1 MSETRVIKARG
12 LPFSATAEE
21 VLEFFSECS
30 VVGGVDG
37 IHFGQNRDGRPSGE
51 AYVEVESEDDV
62 QKALERHK
70 CNMGKRYIEVFES
83 KHSDLEYACNKAAGS
98 GFGGTDDP
106 YGDDAVV
113 KLRGLPYDAG
123 KMQIADFFK
132 GLEIEHNGIL
142 LVTDFQGR
150 PSGEAYVQFTN
161 VGDGKKALLKNKEN
175 IGHRYIEVFNSS
187 MDEANRSQQQMSFGP
202 MRGGPGPMR
211 GGPMGGMRPGPYDR
225 RGGMGGYGGP
235 MGGPP
240 MGGMGGGRGGRNFSD
255 DFGGFGGFGGGPM
268 GGMGMGG
275 GGGGGRGMGASVFTV
290 HMRGLPFRVT
300 EHDICEWFSSV
311 ADPVDVFIH
320 FNDDGRPSGKAD
332 VSFATDSDARR
343 AMQKDK
349 QNMQHRYIE
358 LFYQNN

>member
-21 VLEFFSECS
+21 VREFFSECS

-37 IHFGQNRDGRPSGE
+37 IHFGQNRYQCNGTGAKSPQVPQFSNDYIMIRDGRPSGE

-132 GLEIEHNGIL
+132 GGSTI
-142 LVTDFQGR
+142 
-150 PSGEAYVQFTN
+150 S
-161 VGDGKKALLKNKEN
+161 KNSTS
-175 IGHRYIEVFNSS
+175 IF
-187 MDEANRSQQQMSFGP
+187 
-202 MRGGPGPMR
+202 
-211 GGPMGGMRPGPYDR
+211 
-225 RGGMGGYGGP
+225 
-235 MGGPP
+235 
-240 MGGMGGGRGGRNFSD
+240 
-255 DFGGFGGFGGGPM
+255 
-268 GGMGMGG
+268 
-275 GGGGGRGMGASVFTV
+275 
-290 HMRGLPFRVT
+290 
-300 EHDICEWFSSV
+300 
-311 ADPVDVFIH
+311 VFIH
-320 FNDDGRPSGKAD
+320 LKIMFSTRGYVLDIFHNTKI
-332 VSFATDSDARR
+332 F
-343 AMQKDK
+343 
-349 QNMQHRYIE
+349 
-358 LFYQNN
+358 